1 MRRSTDGLM
10 RGAARLWT
18 RGIVG
23 VMAAGMAVFACYGV
37 LALTALLP
45 LVGIRLLLD
54 ETVWATAI
62 VVFTLV
68 TLCAVT
74 PGFRCH
80 RSVLPSGAAMAA
92 VGLILYALLV
102 DYRAI
107 IELSGFVVLIAAVTA
122 DVYLRH
128 RAIASERRGTGEKS
142 RGPYGQ
148 GGAAPRPDERQIS

>member
-1 MRRSTDGLM
+1 
-10 RGAARLWT
+10 
-18 RGIVG
+18 
-23 VMAAGMAVFACYGV
+23 MAVFSCYGL

-45 LVGIRLLLD
+45 LVGGRLILD
-54 ETVWATAI
+54 EAVWVTAI

-68 TLCAVT
+68 TLSAVI

-80 RSVLPSGAAMAA
+80 RSVLPSGAAIAA

-102 DYRAI
+102 DYRAT
-107 IELSGFVVLIAAVTA
+107 IELSGFVALIAAVSA

-128 RAIASERRGTGEKS
+128 RAIASARRGTGEKS

-148 GGAAPRPDERQIS
+148 GGGAPRPDERQIS